1 MKVWK
6 SFSNPVFT
14 PLQPLKTSSYHRTT
28 SSFCVPLKRKS
39 GSRLQAVSHHLVN
52 LGFRILR
59 STGGKRNLQQ
69 EENKALLE
77 SKIKSCSFWTNF
89 ANYAWNVTIFAPK
102 LLDVETGWNKNY
114 HSNANYNKLY
124 LARKF
129 NGFFYFL
136 SHYSKSPYFVQKW
149 KKGNIFVH
157 LGVKICIFGMKSTEK
172 HLLEWLT
179 LYKLGWVNFHRHQK
193 FKLGFC
199 PNLLFGQKSDF

>member
-1 MKVWK
+1 MNESVKIFFK
-6 SFSNPVFT
+6 SCFYFSSSTFVASY
-14 PLQPLKTSSYHRTT
+14 KTSSYHRTK

-124 LARKF
+124 LARNF
-129 NGFFYFL
+129 NVFRFFVPVFATL
-136 SHYSKSPYFVQKW
+136 FQKS
-149 KKGNIFVH
+149 I
-157 LGVKICIFGMKSTEK
+157 
-172 HLLEWLT
+172 
-179 LYKLGWVNFHRHQK
+179 
-193 FKLGFC
+193 FC
-199 PNLLFGQKSDF
+199 PKMKKR